1 MGQVVGSALQKVYYI
16 FLILFIHVFSC
27 VFTSG
32 ADRVGTCRMHLEACH
47 CSLCPPSQWLGRTKH
62 YSHLRWV
69 SFRLAENWQITQA
82 CPRLHMLRGFKDV
95 KSKVQR
101 GLMLS
106 TFGIQRP
113 TCMVA
118 HETASAFW
126 YYVLMILDG
135 VHAQSFADDRFS
147 TIYNAVLVF
156 YMMLLWLSRRVGE
169 NAKLSVVATWEAL
182 SNGYVLSK
190 LAAERFVHRAFGK
203 GLKGAIFRPG
213 MLWGSSKTGT
223 PKTVCGVCRHEW
235 GHVLFKWGWAC
246 LFCTANQ
253 AGML

>member
-1 MGQVVGSALQKVYYI
+1 MCLHFRSRSCWNMSDASGGVPLFFVSTISVAGKDQTLQPPEVGQLQI
-16 FLILFIHVFSC
+16 
-27 VFTSG
+27 
-32 ADRVGTCRMHLEACH
+32 
-47 CSLCPPSQWLGRTKH
+47 GRK
-62 YSHLRWV
+62 L
-69 SFRLAENWQITQA
+69 ITQA

-101 GLMLS
+101 RLMLL
-106 TFGIQRP
+106 TLGIQRP

-135 VHAQSFADDRFS
+135 VHAQSFADNRFS

-169 NAKLSVVATWEAL
+169 NVELSVVATWEAL

-246 LFCTANQ
+246 LSCTANQ